1 MSMTLGQIARLT
13 GGVVKGDEA
22 VVIHD
27 VAEIQNAQPGTITF
41 LGNPKYA
48 KYLTTTQASAV
59 IVAENFSGEFAN
71 LVLVPNP
78 NLAFS
83 IILAQFRPEL
93 PLPEPGIHPS
103 AVVASDASIGQ
114 NVYLG
119 PHVVVE
125 SAVRIADNVTIQ
137 ANCYIGRETSIG
149 AGTVIF
155 ANVSIYH
162 RCVIGCN
169 VRIHSGVVIGSDG
182 VGFVRVSDGI
192 EKIPQAGRV
201 VIHDEVEIGAN
212 STIDR
217 GTVGDTIIGR
227 GTKLD
232 NLVQVA
238 HNVHIGEYCFFAAQ
252 TGIAGSTVIES
263 GASVGGQV
271 GIAGHLH
278 IGPGI
283 MVTAQSGVSKDFPG
297 GMVLMGSPAQEHKK
311 AAQEFAH
318 IRSLPEIKERL
329 KKLEAAVN
337 ISKTEEK

>member
-1 MSMTLGQIARLT
+1 MQLTLGQIARLV
-13 GGVVKGDEA
+13 GGTVKGDETT
-22 VVIHD
+22 IIND
-27 VAEIQNAQPGTITF
+27 VAEIQHAQPGAISF

-48 KYLTTTQASAV
+48 KYLATTGASAI
-59 IVAENFSGEFAN
+59 IVEESYIGSFPN
-71 LVLVPNP
+71 LILVKNP

-83 IILAQFRPEL
+83 VVLAHFRPEL
-93 PLPEPGIHPS
+93 PLPAPQIHPT
-103 AVVASDASIGQ
+103 AVVASDAHLGEH
-114 NVYLG
+114 VYLG
-119 PHVVVE
+119 PHAVVE
-125 SAVRIADNVTIQ
+125 SGAHIGDNVTIFP
-137 ANCYIGRETSIG
+137 NCYIGREVSIG
-149 AGTVIF
+149 SGTVIF

-162 RCVIGCN
+162 KCVIGSN

-182 VGFVRVSDGI
+182 FGYVRVKDGI

-201 VIHDEVEIGAN
+201 VIHDDVEIGAN

-217 GTVGDTIIGR
+217 GTIGDTVIGR

-232 NLVQVA
+232 NLVQIA
-238 HNVHIGEYCFFAAQ
+238 HNVHVGEYCFFAAQ
-252 TGIAGSTVIES
+252 VGIAGSTTIED

-283 MVTAQSGVSKDFPG
+283 MITAQSGVSKDFPG
-297 GMVLMGSPAQEHKK
+297 GMVLMGSPAQDHKK

-329 KKLEAAVN
+329 KKLEAAMN